1 MKTSNAEEIRLK
13 GVEIWFFTP
22 FFVFAA
28 EWWNIH
34 TQFNNERASG
44 FGQELSDQYS
54 GRHTPSYECAGGHTD
69 QQDLFGGREDQGRGS
84 DLEPSFPGTPS
95 ERLHSGN
102 GGRGHG
108 CSHPR
113 RDQSCT

>member
-34 TQFNNERASG
+34 TQCNKYG
-44 FGQELSDQYS
+44 YVYS
-54 GRHTPSYECAGGHTD
+54 TIIIY
-69 QQDLFGGREDQGRGS
+69 
-84 DLEPSFPGTPS
+84 
-95 ERLHSGN
+95 
-102 GGRGHG
+102 
-108 CSHPR
+108 
-113 RDQSCT
+113 